1 MEANQKKGIKQTK
14 QRIFVSLKNV
24 IKTTF
29 EDFPF
34 WLPNKMPLG
43 MIFLAVL
50 RSTTQN
56 DLNCSSEHSAALKIR
71 PYMGQVGHFL

>member
-1 MEANQKKGIKQTK
+1 
-14 QRIFVSLKNV
+14 
-24 IKTTF
+24 
-29 EDFPF
+29 
-34 WLPNKMPLG
+34 MPLG

-71 PYMGQVGHFL
+71 PYMGQVGGVLVQIGVLAGFLVAKK